1 MEGDVAAFVIANIDV
16 KDPVRYQDYIKMS
29 PVSIAKFGGR
39 FVARGGKTEV
49 LEGNWVPKRLVLL
62 EFPSLSAPGSGGPP
76 TITLPPRPSVRRR
89 PTASWSS
96 SKVCETTEAQRHRP

>member
-1 MEGDVAAFVIANIDV
+1 MAAYVIANIDV

-49 LEGNWVPKRLVLL
+49 LEGEWVPKRLVLL
-62 EFPSLSAPGSGGPP
+62 EFPSAERAREWWASDEYAPAKALRQATSSGELV
-76 TITLPPRPSVRRR
+76 IVECL
-89 PTASWSS
+89 
-96 SKVCETTEAQRHRP
+96 